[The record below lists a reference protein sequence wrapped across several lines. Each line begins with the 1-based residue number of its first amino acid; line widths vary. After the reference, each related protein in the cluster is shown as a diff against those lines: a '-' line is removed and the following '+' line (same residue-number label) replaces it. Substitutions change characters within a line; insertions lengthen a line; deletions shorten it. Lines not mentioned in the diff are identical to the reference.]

1 VDAANRG
8 ELGYSISELASE
20 LGVSA
25 SSVRYYEKRGLL
37 APRRTGGN
45 QRLYDR
51 RERARLKL
59 ILRGKHFGYSLDEI
73 ARMIGFWDTD
83 LDELTQIDRSLA
95 FGERKLA
102 EIGSRIREMQALE
115 QELVALAARMR
126 ARRGELTQEHMR
138 KRS

>member
-1 VDAANRG
+1 MDAANRSG
-8 ELGYSISELASE
+8 QGYSISDLASE
-20 LGVSA
+20 LGITA
-25 SSVRYYEKRGLL
+25 SSIRYYEKRGLL
-37 APRRTGGN
+37 APRRTRGN
-45 QRLYDR
+45 HRLYDR
-51 RERARLKL
+51 HERARLKL

-102 EIGSRIREMQALE
+102 EIRARIREIQALE

-126 ARRGELTQEHMR
+126 TRRAELARNHTKET
-138 KRS
+138 S